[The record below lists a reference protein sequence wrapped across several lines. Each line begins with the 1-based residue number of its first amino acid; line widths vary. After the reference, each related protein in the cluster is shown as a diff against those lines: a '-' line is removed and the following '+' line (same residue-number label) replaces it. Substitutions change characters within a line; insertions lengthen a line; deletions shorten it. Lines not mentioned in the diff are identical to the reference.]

1 MPYCRLMSAQVLQDG
16 AHAYCFHQVDPN
28 ALAADV
34 AAFFADQ
41 KYKFEGGHA
50 MQSTWGFGSDTA
62 RMLLG
67 GFVKRYQFSVSI
79 EPQAGTPYVWLRL
92 SKGISGAMGG
102 VIGYAKMN
110 KEHGRITAAMAQYF
124 ST

>member
-1 MPYCRLMSAQVLQDG
+1 MISAPQVLQDG
-16 AHAYCFHQVDPN
+16 AYAYCFQQVDPN

-34 AAFFADQ
+34 AAFFGGQ
-41 KYKFEGGHA
+41 KYKLEGGHA
-50 MQSTWGFGSDTA
+50 MQSTWGIGSDTA
-62 RMLLG
+62 RVLLG
-67 GFVKRYQFSVSI
+67 GFVKRYQFMVAI
-79 EPQAGTPYVWLRL
+79 EPQPGTPYVWLKL

-110 KEHGRITAAMAQYF
+110 MEHTRITTAMAQFF